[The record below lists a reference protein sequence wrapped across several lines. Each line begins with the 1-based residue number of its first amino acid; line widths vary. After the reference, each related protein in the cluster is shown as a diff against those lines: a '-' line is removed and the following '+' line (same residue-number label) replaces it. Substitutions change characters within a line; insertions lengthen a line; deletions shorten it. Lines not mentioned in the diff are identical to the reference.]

1 MELKAEIAHPFRFT
15 ETFQR
20 KEGCS
25 LKVNSDTAVKDSQ
38 RKCHCH
44 GSLTV
49 TKYDSP
55 QQNVR
60 FLWSVELLM
69 ALKKKSSAPKS
80 VWGCRWILGG
90 HGSSLQ
96 AVTLTRR
103 THNSVSKN

>member
-1 MELKAEIAHPFRFT
+1 MKAEIAHPFHFT

-25 LKVNSDTAVKDSQ
+25 LKVNSDTAVQNSQ

-49 TKYDSP
+49 TKYHSP
-55 QQNVR
+55 EQNVR

-69 ALKKKSSAPKS
+69 ALTKKCSGPRS
-80 VWGCRWILGG
+80 VGMQMGFGRPLF
-90 HGSSLQ
+90 
-96 AVTLTRR
+96 
-103 THNSVSKN
+103 